1 MPQNVAKPPMTE
13 AQASAATAQA
23 VIGIRIAR
31 GERVSQSAISEAIRQ
46 AAAADLDAQ
55 FQKRWEPTR

>member
-31 GERVSQSAISEAIRQ
+31 GERVSQSAISEAVRAQ
-46 AAAADLDAQ
+46 AIADMEAQ
-55 FQKRWEPTR
+55 FTKSWERTA